1 MNPMELN
8 GWTEE
13 EFEMEEDT
21 FERLIQDEEGFGVIE
36 IVLIIVVLIGLVAI
50 FKEQITAYLG
60 RIFESI
66 DSLSEPLL

>member
-13 EFEMEEDT
+13 GFQMEQGT
-21 FERLIQDEEGFGVIE
+21 FERLIQDEEGIGVIE
-36 IVLIIVVLIGLVAI
+36 SVLIIVVLIGLVAI